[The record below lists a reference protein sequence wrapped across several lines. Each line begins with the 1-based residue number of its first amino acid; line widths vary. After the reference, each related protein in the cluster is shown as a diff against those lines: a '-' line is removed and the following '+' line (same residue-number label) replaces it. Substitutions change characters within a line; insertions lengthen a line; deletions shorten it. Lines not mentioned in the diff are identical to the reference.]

1 MRETERERKRYVYC
15 TGTRCTCICIHMH
28 MPHGSGCMPTSMD
41 RIHCSLL
48 GAHAPVPS
56 LILSLSSLSDFPSR
70 TVSLARSRSFAHARD
85 ERECARALL
94 FCIPLFLSLALSFSL
109 SGQQVVCLKHGKASL
124 NTVCEPVEEVP

>member
-1 MRETERERKRYVYC
+1 
-15 TGTRCTCICIHMH
+15 MH

-70 TVSLARSRSFAHARD
+70 TVSLARSLILYTSLSLS
-85 ERECARALL
+85 CS
-94 FCIPLFLSLALSFSL
+94 LFLSLWAASSL
-109 SGQQVVCLKHGKASL
+109 FEDYLL